1 MKKLSKQMIEVLKK
15 GYEANSL
22 EGINKSTLKALFD
35 RGYIDQSGKLS
46 GDAINY
52 VISELTIEKQCHEI
66 NIDFEIIDLNYK
78 SNPEKD
84 LLKYFNDK
92 GYVGCY
98 YEGISIFTILKALLL
113 NELSKHNYFGSRDD
127 ACSRYLEAQLVM
139 LKDKSTEVIQS
150 ISKTDKQTFL
160 NNFTEII
167 NNKFISIR
175 YPDLSVSFADAL
187 FEAIDSS
194 IFINLANKI
203 NEDPYKFRSGWPD
216 LTIVKNEDV
225 QFIEVKTI
233 DKLHLSQLYT
243 IPVMRE
249 ILPFKFRVVKLRKI

>member
-1 MKKLSKQMIEVLKK
+1 MIKALQK

-22 EGINKSTLKALFD
+22 EGINKSTLMALFD

-52 VISELTIEKQCHEI
+52 VISELPIEKQCHEI

-98 YEGISIFTILKALLL
+98 YEGISIFTILKALML
-113 NELSKHNYFGSRDD
+113 NELYKHNYFGSRDD
-127 ACSRYLEAQLVM
+127 ACSRYLEAQLVI
-139 LKDKSTEVIQS
+139 LKDKSSEIIQS
-150 ISKTDKQTFL
+150 ISKIDKQTFL
-160 NNFTEII
+160 SNFTEII

-175 YPDLSVSFADAL
+175 YPDLSISFANAL
-187 FEAIDSS
+187 FDAIDSS
-194 IFINLANKI
+194 IFIKLANKI
-203 NEDPYKFRSGWPD
+203 NEDPYRFRSGWPD
-216 LTIVKNEDV
+216 LTIVNNEDV
-225 QFIEVKTI
+225 QFIEVKTT
-233 DKLHLSQLYT
+233 DNLHLSQLDT
-243 IPVMRE
+243 IPLMRE
-249 ILPFKFRVVKLRKI
+249 ILPFKFRVVKLRKRKI